1 MTLARR
7 RFLVHA
13 LEVGALAAAGGLLAG
28 SPAPAQVKGYAR
40 GEMAL
45 GAEDAPVTIIEYAS
59 LTCPHCANFHVN
71 TLPRLK
77 RAYVDSGKVRILY
90 RDFPLNDPALRA
102 AVLARCAG
110 PKRYFPFLDLL
121 YRRQAAWSRAADP
134 LAELAGIARLGGV
147 GRARFDACMADRE
160 LGDAILKVRREGS
173 AKYKIEATPTFI
185 VEGKRYVGFLTF
197 EQFERILEPLLRAQ

>member
-1 MTLARR
+1 
-7 RFLVHA
+7 
-13 LEVGALAAAGGLLAG
+13 LLAG
-28 SPAPAQVKGYAR
+28 LPARAQEDGYAR

-45 GAEDAPVTIIEYAS
+45 GVEDAPVTIIEYAS

-77 RAYVDSGKVRILY
+77 RAYVDTGKVRILY

-121 YRRQAAWSRAADP
+121 YRRQPTWSRAADP
-134 LAELAGIARLGGV
+134 LAELARIARLV
-147 GRARFDACMADRE
+147 GMGKAKFDACMADRE
-160 LGDAILKVRREGS
+160 LGDEILKLRLEGS
-173 AKYKIEATPTFI
+173 AKYKIEATPTF
-185 VEGKRYVGFLTF
+185 VVGGRNYVGFLTF
-197 EQFERILEPLLRAQ
+197 EQFERILEPLLAAQ